1 MKFVGALA
9 GQRANK
15 GVFITTSSFTQE
27 ALQYAAQSQYRVV
40 LIDGNRLSQL
50 MVDASLGVSTVAAYE
65 VKRVDGDFF
74 SEE

>member
-1 MKFVGALA
+1 LV
-9 GQRANK
+9 RT